1 MKVRL
6 YTGSLKLVE
15 KSGVGQALYR
25 QKAMLDSV
33 QMENT
38 YENDRD
44 VVLIHINTIFPDSLF
59 MALLARL
66 RKQKVIYY
74 AHSTKED
81 FCNSFRLSNA
91 VAPLFKKWIKV
102 CYETG
107 TVIITPTEY
116 SKKLLLSYG
125 IKKPISVLSNGID
138 TDFFAFR
145 KQYRDAFRKKYQ
157 LGDNDK
163 AVLSVGH
170 YIARKGILDFINLAR
185 SMPETR
191 FFWFGYTNLN
201 LVPLEI
207 CNAIKNAPANLLF
220 PGYVGREELRD
231 AYCGCDLFCF
241 MSYEETEGIVV
252 LEALACGVPVLLRDI
267 PVYEGWLRDGE
278 TVYKSGDIDSFYQKT
293 CEILNGDAADLT
305 QAGRQIAEDLSIQKI
320 GEKLL
325 HIYDEIA
332 GADMEKRTN
341 HNLKQQSES
350 VI

>member
-15 KSGVGQALYR
+15 KSGVGQALHH

-116 SKKLLLSYG
+116 SKS
-125 IKKPISVLSNGID
+125 
-138 TDFFAFR
+138 
-145 KQYRDAFRKKYQ
+145 
-157 LGDNDK
+157 
-163 AVLSVGH
+163 
-170 YIARKGILDFINLAR
+170 
-185 SMPETR
+185 
-191 FFWFGYTNLN
+191 
-201 LVPLEI
+201 
-207 CNAIKNAPANLLF
+207 
-220 PGYVGREELRD
+220 
-231 AYCGCDLFCF
+231 CF
-241 MSYEETEGIVV
+241 
-252 LEALACGVPVLLRDI
+252 
-267 PVYEGWLRDGE
+267 
-278 TVYKSGDIDSFYQKT
+278 
-293 CEILNGDAADLT
+293 
-305 QAGRQIAEDLSIQKI
+305 
-320 GEKLL
+320 
-325 HIYDEIA
+325 
-332 GADMEKRTN
+332 
-341 HNLKQQSES
+341 
-350 VI
+350 